1 MKRPMI
7 IAIAGAAVVII
18 ALGLT
23 FMSLEGQAPTQK
35 DAAPPTT
42 PAQPATPAKPVA
54 EAPKAPEPV
63 LGFDVVRIDPEGN
76 TVIAGK
82 AAPNAK
88 ISILDGAKAIGAVTA
103 DQHGEWVFLP
113 DVPLEPGSRELSLS
127 AVNPD
132 GKTVTAK
139 DVVVLVVPERKGEKT
154 LAVKAG
160 EEGSQ
165 VLQGL
170 TPLSEKDGVLIDSVD
185 YTEDGSIIVA
195 GRGKPQA
202 TLQLYLDNALIGKVE
217 SGADGLWRA
226 KPESKASKG
235 AHMLRADLLA
245 SDGKVLA
252 RAEMPFSR
260 VEVAG
265 MPEGV
270 RVVVQ
275 PGNSLWL
282 LARRAYG
289 DGKAYTVIFDANKGQ
304 IRNPDLIYP
313 GQVFIVP
320 KD

>member
-1 MKRPMI
+1 MKRPVI
-7 IAIAGAAVVII
+7 IAAAGAAVVVV
-18 ALGLT
+18 ALGLA
-23 FMSLEGQAPTQK
+23 FFSLEGDAPSSAPP
-35 DAAPPTT
+35 AAPSQTASPDT
-42 PAQPATPAKPVA
+42 KA
-54 EAPKAPEPV
+54 EAPKKAAPA
-63 LGFDVVRIDPEGN
+63 LGFDVVRIDPNGN

-88 ISILDGAKAIGAVTA
+88 VSILDAGKQVGSVTA
-103 DQHGEWVFLP
+103 DQRGEWVFLP

-132 GKTVTAK
+132 GSTATAK
-139 DVVVLVVPERKGEKT
+139 DVVVLVVPEHKGDKT

-160 EEGSQ
+160 EDGSQ

-170 TPLSEKDGVLIDSVD
+170 SPLAEGEGVMIDSVD
-185 YTEDGSIIVA
+185 YTEDGSMIIA
-195 GRGKPQA
+195 GRGQPNA
-202 TLQLYLDNALIGKVE
+202 EVQLYLDNALVGKAT
-217 SGADGLWRA
+217 GNADGLWRA
-226 KPESKASKG
+226 KPEAKAEKG
-235 AHMLRADLLA
+235 AHMLRADLLG
-245 SDGKVLA
+245 SKGKVLA

-260 VEVAG
+260 VEVEG
-265 MPEGV
+265 MPDGV

-289 DGKAYTVIFDANKGQ
+289 EGKAYTVIFDANKGQ
-304 IRNPDLIYP
+304 IRDPNLIYP